1 MIIPYCTDIR
11 KMGEIGKDSTIEVTL
26 ADVLDLLPLDSHLKH
41 GLKDLSETYDEASLH
56 IITEPSDKAK
66 YEGRGIYSNHVYRG
80 RPINLYTKG
89 AGSMP
94 NLIRA
99 AEQGIKDPLY
109 AFGPNKRGEYLFDEI
124 SSSWYFPRILGAEYS
139 SGAAIEFLNAIRVMV
154 DLCNRHSFTS
164 LTELIDNGVTIPI
177 STATFGG
184 LKDYLGEKVKDEL
197 DSMWDWEDVSG
208 LGSVT
213 LLVPSDKRTDFKKN
227 SNECNLHK
235 PIAKALREL
244 YEVSGAMF
252 SIESAHSQNFYNDPD
267 SLCSVSD
274 FSDLVFDLDAETGM
288 GLFVLAADRII
299 TEGIK
304 NYGFDRDKFSS
315 AEFLRIISCG
325 EFKDKSFFFSRES
338 RSLLKYIAEKID
350 SPGKDRFVPSD
361 KLVSMLID
369 PELYETIEG
378 KTIWDAFE
386 HVNQSEVLKIEA
398 KIPEMPADDN
408 YIESQQNEWTD
419 YLFDS
424 FKS

>member
-11 KMGEIGKDSTIEVTL
+11 KMDAVGKDSEVKVTL
-26 ADVLDLLPLDSHLKH
+26 ADVLDFLPLDSHLKH
-41 GLKDLSETYDEASLH
+41 ELKDLSETYEEASLH
-56 IITEPSDKAK
+56 IITEPSDEAK
-66 YEGRGIYSNHVYRG
+66 YEGRGIYSNHIYRDM
-80 RPINLYTKG
+80 PINLYTKG
-89 AGSMP
+89 AGNMP

-99 AEQGIKDPLY
+99 AEEGIKDHLY
-109 AFGPNKRGEYLFDEI
+109 AFGPNKWGEYLFDEI

-139 SGAAIEFLNAIRVMV
+139 SGAAIEFLNAFRVMV

-164 LTELIDNGVTIPI
+164 LVELIDNGVTIPI

-184 LKDYLGEKVKDEL
+184 LKDYLGRKVQDEL
-197 DSMWDWEDVSG
+197 GSMWDWEDVSG
-208 LGSVT
+208 IGAVT
-213 LLVPSDKRTDFKKN
+213 LLVPSDERTDFKKN

-252 SIESAHSQNFYNDPD
+252 SIDSAHSQNFYNAPD
-267 SLCSVSD
+267 SLCPISD
-274 FSDLVFDLDAETGM
+274 FSDLVFDLDDETRT

-299 TEGIK
+299 VEGIK
-304 NYGFDRDKFSS
+304 NYGFDFERFSS
-315 AEFLRIISCG
+315 AEFLRILSCG
-325 EFKDKSFFFSRES
+325 EFKDKYFFFSRES

-361 KLVSMLID
+361 KLISMLID

-386 HVNQSEVLKIEA
+386 HVNQSEVLNIEA

-408 YIESQQNEWTD
+408 YVQDQYDEWIKHM
-419 YLFDS
+419 FSS